1 MLRAM
6 ETPLRSPFRRYIKP
20 FVDRELLSA
29 RAAREQD
36 DAVTE
41 FHHLERAHVLGQSST
56 SQHVKVHALML
67 AWGLRNRRPAEV
79 AGQVLR
85 IVGAALFTGIGL
97 VPSGNTGGS
106 AVSPFK
112 PMPIPEDL
120 RAILAQADGRGGQG

>member
-1 MLRAM
+1 M
-6 ETPLRSPFRRYIKP
+6 RSGFRRQIKP
-20 FVDRELLSA
+20 FVDREILSA
-29 RAAREQD
+29 RTACRQGDAA
-36 DAVTE
+36 VE

-67 AWGLRNRRPAEV
+67 AWGIRNRRPAEV

-97 VPSGNTGGS
+97 VPAGNTGGS
-106 AVSPFK
+106 EVSPFK

>member
-1 MLRAM
+1 
-6 ETPLRSPFRRYIKP
+6 
-20 FVDRELLSA
+20 
-29 RAAREQD
+29 
-36 DAVTE
+36 
-41 FHHLERAHVLGQSST
+41 
-56 SQHVKVHALML
+56 ML

-106 AVSPFK
+106 AVSPFQ

-120 RAILAQADGRGGQG
+120 RAILAQADGRDGQG